1 MKTLMTMSLIAVLS
15 TVTVTNDA
23 SLKALQAQQEQ
34 TRLAK
39 DVNASAGTN
48 TSTNSSTNKHGEVQ
62 RTPHVQ
68 VKEIAAE
75 VASQNCASDRCFT
88 KTLQAIAWQESTFG
102 RNLVGDSSKIVYYYK
117 DGSNRVHVPWSRVR
131 DSDKHMYAVVGTGD
145 VKHKKQVFVEVKTKE
160 LGNTAVGAFQV
171 QMQTA
176 KRVIKEMGL
185 EQYKHLLDNDAALI
199 KKLALDARFS
209 ALIAVNYLKLNY
221 EHAKSRNIAD
231 PWFYAVS
238 KYNGGSK
245 NHTYV
250 NLIKSKMDRLS
261 EV

>member
-1 MKTLMTMSLIAVLS
+1 MKTLMTVSMIVVLS
-15 TVTVTNDA
+15 TMTITNDA
-23 SLKALQAQQEQ
+23 SLSAQKTQQAQQEQ

-39 DVNASAGTN
+39 DVSASA
-48 TSTNSSTNKHGEVQ
+48 STNSSTNNHEEVP
-62 RTPHVQ
+62 RTPS
-68 VKEIAAE
+68 VKVKAIAAE
-75 VASQNCASDRCFT
+75 VASQNCSTDRCFT
-88 KTLQAIAWQESTFG
+88 KTLQAIAWQESSFG
-102 RNLVGDSSKIVYYYK
+102 RNLVGDKSKIIYYYK
-117 DGSNRVHVPWSRVR
+117 DGHKRVQVPWSRVR
-131 DSDKHMYAVVGTGD
+131 ESDKHMYAVVSNDGT
-145 VKHKKQVFVEVKTKE
+145 KHEKQVFADVKTKE

-171 QMQTA
+171 KMQTA

-185 EQYKHLLDNDAALI
+185 EQYKHLLDNDTALI
-199 KKLALDARFS
+199 KKLTLDARFS

-221 EHAKSRNIAD
+221 EHAKRRNIAD

-245 NHTYV
+245 NFTYV

>member
-1 MKTLMTMSLIAVLS
+1 MKTLMTMPLVLVLS
-15 TVTVTNDA
+15 TTTITNGA
-23 SLKALQAQQEQ
+23 SLSAQQAQQEQ

-39 DVNASAGTN
+39 GASTGASA
-48 TSTNSSTNKHGEVQ
+48 STNSSTNTHEEAPQ
-62 RTPHVQ
+62 TPS
-68 VKEIAAE
+68 VKVKAIAAE
-75 VASQNCASDRCFT
+75 VGSQNCSTDRCFT

-102 RNLVGDSSKIVYYYK
+102 RNLVGDKSKIIYYYK
-117 DGSNRVHVPWSRVR
+117 DGHKRVQVPLSRVR
-131 DSDKHMYAVVGTGD
+131 ESDKHMYAVVSNDGT
-145 VKHKKQVFVEVKTKE
+145 KHEKQVFVDVKTKE

-171 QMQTA
+171 KMQTA

-185 EQYKHLLDNDAALI
+185 EQYNHLLDNDTAII

-221 EHAKSRNIAD
+221 EHAKRRKIAD

-245 NHTYV
+245 NFTYV
-250 NLIKSKMDRLS
+250 NLIKSKMGRLS
-261 EV
+261 GV

>member
-1 MKTLMTMSLIAVLS
+1 MKTLMTVSMIAVLS
-15 TVTVTNDA
+15 TMTITNDA
-23 SLKALQAQQEQ
+23 SLSAAQTQQ
-34 TRLAK
+34 KQIQLAK
-39 DVNASAGTN
+39 DAGTSANASA
-48 TSTNSSTNKHGEVQ
+48 HGEVR

-68 VKEIAAE
+68 VKSIAAE
-75 VASQNCASDRCFT
+75 VASQNCATDRCFV

-117 DGSNRVHVPWSRVR
+117 DGNNRVHVPWSRVR
-131 DSDKHMYAVVGTGD
+131 DSDEHMYAVVSTGD
-145 VKHKKQVFVEVKTKE
+145 TEHKKQVFVDVKTKE

-171 QMQTA
+171 QKQTA

-185 EQYKHLLDNDAALI
+185 EQYKHLLENDTALI
-199 KKLALDARFS
+199 KKLALDARFG

-221 EHAKSRNIAD
+221 EHAKRRNIED

-245 NHTYV
+245 NYTYV

>member
-1 MKTLMTMSLIAVLS
+1 MKTLMTVSMIAVLS
-15 TVTVTNDA
+15 TMTITNDA
-23 SLKALQAQQEQ
+23 GLSAHQAQQTQ
-34 TRLAK
+34 LHIA
-39 DVNASAGTN
+39 NASA
-48 TSTNSSTNKHGEVQ
+48 STQTHAGISAHEEVQ
-62 RTPHVQ
+62 RTPS
-68 VKEIAAE
+68 VKVKAIAAE
-75 VASQNCASDRCFT
+75 VAGQNCATDRCFV

-102 RNLVGDSSKIVYYYK
+102 RNLVGDKSKIVYYYK
-117 DGSNRVHVPWSRVR
+117 DGHKRVQVPWSRVR
-131 DSDKHMYAVVGTGD
+131 ESDKHMYAVVSNDGT
-145 VKHKKQVFVEVKTKE
+145 KHEKQVFVDVKTKE
-160 LGNTAVGAFQV
+160 LGNAAVGAFQV
-171 QMQTA
+171 KVQTA

-185 EQYKHLLDNDAALI
+185 EQYKHLLDNDTALI

-221 EHAKSRNIAD
+221 EHAKRRNIAD

>member
-1 MKTLMTMSLIAVLS
+1 MKTLMTVSMIAVLS
-15 TVTVTNDA
+15 AITITNDA
-23 SLKALQAQQEQ
+23 GLSARQTQQTQ
-34 TRLAK
+34 LRLAK
-39 DVNASAGTN
+39 D
-48 TSTNSSTNKHGEVQ
+48 TSTNSSTNNHEEVQ

-68 VKEIAAE
+68 VKQIAAE
-75 VASQNCASDRCFT
+75 VASQNCATDRCFT
-88 KTLQAIAWQESTFG
+88 KTLQAIAWQESSFG
-102 RNLVGDSSKIVYYYK
+102 RNLVGDKSKIVYYYK
-117 DGSNRVHVPWSRVR
+117 DGHKRVQVPWSRVR
-131 DSDKHMYAVVGTGD
+131 ESDKHMYAVVSDGD
-145 VKHKKQVFVEVKTKE
+145 TEHKKQVFVDVKTKE

-171 QMQTA
+171 QKQTA

-185 EQYKHLLDNDAALI
+185 EQYKHLLENDAVLI
-199 KKLALDARFS
+199 KKLALDARFG

-221 EHAKSRNIAD
+221 EHAKRRNISD

>member
-1 MKTLMTMSLIAVLS
+1 MKRLVTASVLVVLS
-15 TVTVTNDA
+15 AITITNDA
-23 SLKALQAQQEQ
+23 SLSANQAQQSQ
-34 TRLAK
+34 LRLAK
-39 DVNASAGTN
+39 DTSASSSTQTNAGT
-48 TSTNSSTNKHGEVQ
+48 SAHGEVK
-62 RTPHVQ
+62 RTPSVQ
-68 VKEIAAE
+68 VKSIAAE
-75 VASQNCASDRCFT
+75 VASQNCATDRCFV

-102 RNLVGDSSKIVYYYK
+102 RNLVGDKSKIVYYYK
-117 DGSNRVHVPWSRVR
+117 DGNNRVHVPWSRVR

-145 VKHKKQVFVEVKTKE
+145 AQHKKQVFVDVKTKE

-185 EQYKHLLDNDAALI
+185 EQYKHLLDNDTALI
-199 KKLALDARFS
+199 KKLTLDARFS

-221 EHAKSRNIAD
+221 EHAKSRNMSD

-245 NHTYV
+245 NFTYV

>member
-1 MKTLMTMSLIAVLS
+1 LS
-15 TVTVTNDA
+15 A
-23 SLKALQAQQEQ
+23 RKAQQAQQAQ
-34 TRLAK
+34 QKQIQLAK
-39 DVNASAGTN
+39 DESTN
-48 TSTNSSTNKHGEVQ
+48 TNTITSAHGEVQ

-68 VKEIAAE
+68 VKSIAAE
-75 VASQNCASDRCFT
+75 VASQNCSTDLCFT
-88 KTLQAIAWQESTFG
+88 KTLQAIAWQESSFG
-102 RNLVGDSSKIVYYYK
+102 RNLVGDKSKIVYYYK
-117 DGSNRVHVPWSRVR
+117 DGHNRVHVPWSRVR
-131 DSDKHMYAVVGTGD
+131 ESDKHMYAVVSTGD
-145 VKHKKQVFVEVKTKE
+145 TEHKKQVFVDVKTKE

-171 QMQTA
+171 KMQTA

-185 EQYKHLLDNDAALI
+185 AQYKHLLDNDTALI

-221 EHAKSRNIAD
+221 EHAKSRNMSD

-245 NHTYV
+245 NFTYV
-250 NLIKSKMDRLS
+250 NLIKSKMGRLS